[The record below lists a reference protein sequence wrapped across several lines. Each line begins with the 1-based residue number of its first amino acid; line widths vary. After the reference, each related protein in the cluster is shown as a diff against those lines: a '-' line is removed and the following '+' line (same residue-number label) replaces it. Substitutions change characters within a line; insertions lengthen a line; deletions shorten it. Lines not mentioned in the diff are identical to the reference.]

1 VRAAGADRVGGG
13 GGVSSARVVVEA
25 VLDELRN
32 RKGFDWWWDDLDED
46 IQVEIV
52 EACVQRVERRTGMAT

>member
-1 VRAAGADRVGGG
+1 
-13 GGVSSARVVVEA
+13 VSSARVVVEA